1 MLTNEFPRNKRLIN
15 IPSQAGRPRTRAA
28 AAQLNGQLATEEEA
42 SRAIKRNYDAIRG
55 DNKAGERGSIAEG
68 GGAEEEGDS
77 ESDSD
82 EFGLVA
88 AMKRTRI
95 GLEDASGLV
104 TRSKRGMKA
113 SVSMNSL
120 NSAQSLDSVHAVPS
134 ESDDDLDGPTVRRQ
148 TGKHHLR
155 PVAAANDDASDFC
168 PSDVESSDM
177 LVMAYSRSQAA
188 VLRRHARARDIAA
201 RMADHFAREM
211 PFASRTIFAGGP
223 YSVRARLRRVA
234 CDPDPFA
241 LVQNPPRWSEKGPVV
256 IMLLPCAED
265 RPSEARLVAHYTFGT
280 QTAAVNMPIADI
292 HNLYLKRVSPKKVI
306 LNSLGNNIIAHAITT
321 QHPRKIR
328 DVLAGAPLN
337 DRDVK
342 LLSNAQLRTT
352 DASLDSYS
360 NIAIEVAERLE
371 LLADQ
376 TAPPALWKGK
386 RKCPAN
392 ASGGS
397 NASGNSKKGGS
408 KDLNRHR
415 QGTGNGSMVCHE
427 EADDSDESTGHNTPI
442 TQPQKEFSRAGSDY
456 LYECQST
463 VIGVR
468 EETSSVFMFVFET
481 SNDCD
486 GFMAHFL
493 QAVNDYATHCTQA
506 RYATFSQPQLI
517 KRALLTGQTVPIPG
531 SMATHMS
538 PFANDTGLA
547 CQISETGLFY
557 QPVVSDIP
565 STASSSASSITNV
578 VSTSCIQHRLICSH
592 CHATL
597 AVCTQTD
604 VLPTAYQILMA
615 HSSHAFAKRGG
626 DKVKG
631 YVVTPAAAAAAVA
644 GAYRCIYASKGM
656 EMISTGNGNM
666 LSNQMAEMSVAS
678 GGSSGKQGGKKGW
691 DVVVVN

>member
-1 MLTNEFPRNKRLIN
+1 MLTNDFPRNKRLIN
-15 IPSQAGRPRTRAA
+15 VPSQSGRRTRAA
-28 AAQLNGQLATEEEA
+28 SHANGQVTEEEA

-55 DNKAGERGSIAEG
+55 DKKGGERGSIEDG
-68 GGAEEEGDS
+68 GGEEGES

-95 GLEDASGLV
+95 GLEDASGPV

-120 NSAQSLDSVHAVPS
+120 NSAQSLNSVHAVPS
-134 ESDDDLDGPTVRRQ
+134 ESEDDLDGPTVRRQ
-148 TGKHHLR
+148 TGKHLA

-188 VLRRHARARDIAA
+188 VLRRHARARDIAS

-211 PFASRTIFAGGP
+211 PFASRAIFAGGP
-223 YSVRARLRRVA
+223 FSVRARLRRVT

-280 QTAAVNMPIADI
+280 QTAAVNMPISDI

-337 DRDVK
+337 ARDVK

-352 DASLDSYS
+352 DASLESYS

-371 LLADQ
+371 HAILADQ
-376 TAPPALWKGK
+376 IAPPALWKGK
-386 RKCPAN
+386 RKCAAN
-392 ASGGS
+392 GSGDS

-415 QGTGNGSMVCHE
+415 QGTGNSSMVCHE
-427 EADDSDESTGHNTPI
+427 EADDSDESSGHNTPV
-442 TQPQKEFSRAGSDY
+442 TQSQKEFDRAGSDY

-468 EETSSVFMFVFET
+468 EESSSVFMFVFET

-486 GFMAHFL
+486 GFMTRFL
-493 QAVNDYATHCTQA
+493 QAVNDYSTYRTQA

-517 KRALLTGQTVPIPG
+517 KRALLTGQTVPVPG
-531 SMATHMS
+531 SIATHVS
-538 PFANDTGLA
+538 PFANDTLLA

-565 STASSSASSITNV
+565 AAASSSASSITNA
-578 VSTSCIQHRLICSH
+578 VSTSRIQHRLICSH

-604 VLPTAYQILMA
+604 ALPTAYQIFVA
-615 HSSHAFAKRGG
+615 HWNHAFAKRGG

-631 YVVTPAAAAAAVA
+631 YVVTAAAAAAAVA
-644 GAYRCIYASKGM
+644 GVYRCVYASKGM
-656 EMISTGNGNM
+656 EMIASGNGNM
-666 LSNQMAEMSVAS
+666 LSSQMADMSVAS